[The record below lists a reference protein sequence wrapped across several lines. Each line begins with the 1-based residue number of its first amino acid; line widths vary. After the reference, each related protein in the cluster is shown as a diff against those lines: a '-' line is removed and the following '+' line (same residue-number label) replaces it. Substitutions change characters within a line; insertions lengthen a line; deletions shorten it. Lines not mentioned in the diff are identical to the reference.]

1 MSFANFEDQINEY
14 TNQLSAYKEQFN
26 EYKNQLTDAA
36 TEKTDF
42 SKSIIEEGA
51 TPIAVEL
58 ARIGATKVFGAQAGE
73 IAARLTGTA
82 LKSATQTGGKNIV
95 SDLAETLKTAAEPAP
110 ETEAG
115 ATAEGALETAKSAV
129 SSVFSRVTG
138 LGADAEGAVD
148 SAQAGLASA
157 AGGLAQSVASKV
169 ASAAPEILQAQ
180 VDRLSGLAGE
190 GTVGSLLRRAGSVF
204 KTQDD
209 NAVFGDVELQNF
221 AESGAPKVALPDTNL
236 SMESTYALPEE
247 INLDTVPEAFSGI
260 AEQASNLVQGGLS
273 QAVSFASKLVEPAAA
288 PGLSSNV
295 IARAF
300 MGKVADRVGVEIPD
314 SVVPTQ
320 EEALAMISS
329 RVPTMMSS
337 SLLPE
342 GAGSVVESG
351 MQGVEGLASQAQGLV
366 SGLAGQAEGL
376 ATGLAGQAEGLATGL
391 AGQAEGLA
399 SDLGST
405 VTGLAEQVGSKVAG
419 GLAEAGVEAGTELAA
434 GAEGGP
440 VGLVIGGLVAL
451 GTILGNIFGH
461 EKQQSILAPP
471 MPSLSVPQF
480 VPGLATD
487 Q

>member
-42 SKSIIEEGA
+42 TKSIIEEGA

-82 LKSATQTGGKNIV
+82 LKSATQTGGKNII
-95 SDLAETLKTAAEPAP
+95 SDLAETLKTAAEPAEAP
-110 ETEAG
+110 TEAG
-115 ATAEGALETAKSAV
+115 LS
-129 SSVFSRVTG
+129 
-138 LGADAEGAVD
+138 
-148 SAQAGLASA
+148 
-157 AGGLAQSVASKV
+157 
-169 ASAAPEILQAQ
+169 SAAPEILQAQ
-180 VDRLSGLAGE
+180 VDRLAGLAGE
-190 GTVGSLLRRAGSVF
+190 GTLGSLLKRAGSVF

-221 AESGAPKVALPDTNL
+221 AESGLPKVALPDTNL
-236 SMESTYALPEE
+236 SMESTYALPDD
-247 INLDTVPEAFSGI
+247 INLDAVPEAFSGLG
-260 AEQASNLVQGGLS
+260 EQFGSAVQGGLS

-329 RVPTMMSS
+329 RVPTMMSN

-366 SGLAGQAEGL
+366 S
-376 ATGLAGQAEGLATGL
+376 GLAGQAEGLATGL

-461 EKQQSILAPP
+461 EKQHSILAPP
-471 MPSLSVPQF
+471 AMPSLSVPQF
-480 VPGLATD
+480 VPGLATE